1 MLAIMMVSTLAMM
14 MMVVV
19 MMMVVMLLS
28 TLTTLSSS
36 KGGAARTCQDCSVPA
51 AAMWPNLQKMVF
63 VCVKKGHFTSSVD
76 VNFLSTYIFMHSFN
90 VTPLFLL
97 NSNEDTTSLT
107 YSTKEALVRPPSV
120 VFLLLDGC
128 DGSSKF
134 SFLLLKMSSLSSASS
149 ACGGE
154 F

>member
-1 MLAIMMVSTLAMM
+1 MYTFKAS
-14 MMVVV
+14 
-19 MMMVVMLLS
+19 
-28 TLTTLSSS
+28 
-36 KGGAARTCQDCSVPA
+36 
-51 AAMWPNLQKMVF
+51 
-63 VCVKKGHFTSSVD
+63 
-76 VNFLSTYIFMHSFN
+76 
-90 VTPLFLL
+90 PLFRP
-97 NSNEDTTSLT
+97 NSNKDTTSLT

-149 ACGGE
+149 ACGDE